1 MCLSADEVNPL
12 CDECL
17 AKYKEA
23 SGEGVELKD
32 EDMCDECRDL
42 PNHYCFCCNTDQ
54 RLCEEDL
61 DIVEGICKPCRD
73 M

>member
-1 MCLSADEVNPL
+1 MCLSADEANPL

-17 AKYKEA
+17 AKWKQASKEG
-23 SGEGVELKD
+23 GEVKD

-42 PNHYCFCCNTDQ
+42 PNHYCFCCDIDQ

-61 DIVEGICKPCRD
+61 DIVEGVCKTCRD

>member
-23 SGEGVELKD
+23 AEKGVELKD

-42 PNHYCFCCNTDQ
+42 PSHYCFCCNTDQ
-54 RLCEEDL
+54 RVCEQNLE
-61 DIVEGICKPCRD
+61 IVGGICKPCREI
-73 M
+73 

>member
-12 CDECL
+12 CDECF

-23 SGEGVELKD
+23 LEKGVELKD
-32 EDMCDECRDL
+32 EDMCDGCRDL

-54 RLCEEDL
+54 RVCERDL
-61 DIVEGICKPCRD
+61 DIVEGVCKPCRE